1 MARNRSAVAALQKL
15 EADRQ
20 ALDRKQR
27 ELEDEAA
34 LEIGKV
40 ILGTGLEG
48 FSKKA
53 LRRIAEALARR
64 GEAASLEL
72 IDARPD
78 SRPKSAASTSS

>member
-20 ALDRKQR
+20 ALDWKQR

-34 LEIGKV
+34 LEIGRV

-48 FSKKA
+48 FSKKG
-53 LRRIAEALARR
+53 LKRIAEALARR

-72 IDARPD
+72 VEASPD
-78 SRPKSAASTSS
+78 SHPRAAASKAS